1 MSSLSVGYFRSYIQL
16 LWVMSPEVH
25 GYSTSVELPILF
37 LKNINMQKSSPSRFD
52 LFISDILL
60 IFFNPR
66 K

>member
-37 LKNINMQKSSPSRFD
+37 LKNINILDRSE